1 MTTRAL
7 QATGDFCSN
16 ARLQSSKDMLRFG
29 RNGFSALLCAFLL
42 VARCAHAEKID
53 TDPLNREPD
62 VQEAFQHFYSMDYD
76 NALARFEAIQK
87 QHPGDP
93 IATAYVLDA
102 VIFRELNRLD
112 LLDTTFYA
120 NDGFLTG
127 KHTVI
132 EDPKVRDR
140 VRALGDQVA
149 NQAGAVLK
157 NNPNDVDALFAR
169 GWSRSLEAVYSAMV
183 ERAFVGGLKQALGAH
198 SDCEKVLQLDPG
210 YVDAELVTGVYQY
223 VVGALSMA
231 FKIVVGFVG
240 IHGSKGTGLALL
252 RDDGER
258 GVITRVPAQTAMM
271 LFLRREGKY
280 EDAVEIAHAMAQ
292 EYPHDFLFHLEEAN
306 LEKDAG
312 HGMVA
317 IETYQRLIETARRPG
332 YFPEAHLELAY
343 FGLGDSLRGQKKY
356 DDAVAAYRD
365 GATEPTISPELKR
378 RCLLE
383 AGKTYDLMREHEKA
397 VQQYQA
403 VLNAGSDTAQGDL
416 ARKYMK
422 SAYVGK

>member
-1 MTTRAL
+1 MAK
-7 QATGDFCSN
+7 C
-16 ARLQSSKDMLRFG
+16 AR
-29 RNGFSALLCAFLL
+29 
-42 VARCAHAEKID
+42 AEKVD
-53 TDPLNREPD
+53 TDPLNREPE

-76 NALARFEAIQK
+76 EALARFEKIRK

-93 IATAYVLDA
+93 MATAYVLDA
-102 VIFRELNRLD
+102 VLFRELNRLD

-127 KHTVI
+127 KHTVV

-140 VRALGDQVA
+140 VHALGDEAVNEA
-149 NQAGAVLK
+149 NAVLK
-157 NNPNDVDALFAR
+157 DHPNDVNALFVR
-169 GWSRSLEAVYSAMV
+169 GWVRSMEAVYSAMV

-198 SDCEKVLQLDPG
+198 SDCEKVLQLDPN

-258 GVITRVPAQTAMM
+258 GVITRVPARTAMM
-271 LFLRREGKY
+271 LFLRREAKY
-280 EDAVEIAHAMAQ
+280 RDAVAIAHAMAE
-292 EYPHDFLFHLEEAN
+292 EYPHDFLFRLEEAN

-312 HGMVA
+312 DGIGA
-317 IETYQRLIETARRPG
+317 IETYQRLIEMARRPG
-332 YFPEAHLELAY
+332 YYPEAHLELAY
-343 FGLGDSLRGQKKY
+343 FGLGDSLRGQNKY
-356 DDAVAAYRD
+356 DEAVAAYRD
-365 GATEPTISPELKR
+365 GAAQATISPELER

-383 AGKTYDLMREHEKA
+383 AGKTYDLMHRHDQA

-403 VLNAGSDTAQGDL
+403 VLNAGSDTAQGDQ

-422 SAYVGK
+422 SAYAGK